1 MTGNMPEKDLGVIG
15 AGTMGS
21 GIAYAALQH
30 GFNVTLIDRTQE
42 LTERGRSTIQRLYR
56 NAVQRSLVGEEQ
68 AKEGESRLRLG
79 STLGDLAPMPLIVEA
94 VFEEFNTK
102 KAVLQEVDSL
112 CPPETILASNTS
124 TIPITS
130 LAAVTTRPDR
140 FVGIHFFNP
149 AYMMELV
156 EVIRGFHTA
165 EATIEAATGLAREL
179 GKTPVVVQDSPGFV
193 SNRMGVLMANEAAY
207 ILQEGLASKEDID
220 TIARLGFGHPMGP
233 LTLADLVGID
243 VLVNVLETLQ
253 RELGD
258 PKYRPAPLL
267 RKMVA
272 AGALGRKTG
281 KGFYDYPPRG

>member
-1 MTGNMPEKDLGVIG
+1 MPEKELGVIG

-30 GFNVTLIDRTQE
+30 GFNVVLIDRTQE
-42 LTERGRSTIQRLYR
+42 LTERGRATIQRLYR
-56 NAVQRSLVGEEQ
+56 NAVQRSMVGEDQ
-68 AKEGESRLRLG
+68 ARDGESRLRLG
-79 STLGDLAPMPLIVEA
+79 STVADVAAVPLVIEA
-94 VFEEFNTK
+94 VFEEFNAK
-102 KAVLQEVDSL
+102 KAVLEEVDAI
-112 CPPETILASNTS
+112 CPPETVLASNTS

-156 EVIRGFHTA
+156 EVIRGFHTTD
-165 EATIEAATGLAREL
+165 ATIEAAVNLAREM

-193 SNRMGVLMANEAAY
+193 SNRIGVLMMNEAAY
-207 ILQEGLASKEDID
+207 VLQEGLATKEDID
-220 TIARLGFGHPMGP
+220 TIGRLGFGHPMGP

-243 VLVNVLETLQ
+243 VLLNVLEVLQ
-253 RELGD
+253 KELGD

-281 KGFYDYPPRG
+281 KGFYDYPPRS

>member
-1 MTGNMPEKDLGVIG
+1 MPEKELGVIG

-30 GFNVTLIDRTQE
+30 GFNVVLIDRTQE
-42 LTERGRSTIQRLYR
+42 LTERGRATIQRLYR
-56 NAVQRSLVGEEQ
+56 NAVQRSMVGEEQ

-79 STLGDLAPMPLIVEA
+79 STVADVAAVPLVIEA
-94 VFEEFNTK
+94 VFEEFNAK
-102 KAVLQEVDSL
+102 KAVLEEVDAV
-112 CPPETILASNTS
+112 CPPETVLASNTS

-156 EVIRGFHTA
+156 EVIKGFHTTD
-165 EATIEAATGLAREL
+165 ATIEAAVTLAKEM

-193 SNRMGVLMANEAAY
+193 SNRIGVLMMNEAAY
-207 ILQEGLASKEDID
+207 VLQEGLASKEDID
-220 TIARLGFGHPMGP
+220 TIGRLGFGHPMGP

-243 VLVNVLETLQ
+243 VLTNVLDVLQ
-253 RELGD
+253 KELGD

-281 KGFYDYPPRG
+281 KGFYDYPPRS

>member
-1 MTGNMPEKDLGVIG
+1 MPEKELGVIG

-21 GIAYAALQH
+21 GIAYAALTH

-42 LTERGRSTIQRLYR
+42 LTERGKATIQRLYR
-56 NAVQRSLVGEEQ
+56 NAVQRSMVGEEQ

-79 STLGDLAPMPLIVEA
+79 SNVGDLAPIPLIIEA
-94 VFEEFNTK
+94 VFEEFNAK
-102 KAVLQEVDSL
+102 KAVLQEMDAV

-156 EVIRGFHTA
+156 EVIKGFHTTD
-165 EATIEAATGLAREL
+165 ATIEAAVNLAKEM

-193 SNRMGVLMANEAAY
+193 SNRIGVLMMNEAAY
-207 ILQEGLASKEDID
+207 VLQEGLATKEDID
-220 TIARLGFGHPMGP
+220 TIGRLGFGHPMGP

-243 VLVNVLETLQ
+243 VLLNVLEVLQ
-253 RELGD
+253 KELGD

-281 KGFYDYPPRG
+281 KGFYDYPPRS

>member
-1 MTGNMPEKDLGVIG
+1 MPEKELGVIG

-30 GFNVTLIDRTQE
+30 GFEVTLIDSTRE

-56 NAVQRSLVGEEQ
+56 NAVQRGLASEEQ
-68 AKEGESRLRLG
+68 AQDGEARLRLG
-79 STLGDLAPMPLIVEA
+79 STLGDFAPMPLIIEA
-94 VFEEFNTK
+94 VFEEFSAK
-102 KAVLQEVDSL
+102 KAVLEEVDAL

-130 LAAVTTRPDR
+130 LAAVTSRPDR

-156 EVIRGFHTA
+156 EVIRGFHTT
-165 EATIEAATGLAREL
+165 EATVEAATGLARAM

-193 SNRMGVLMANEAAY
+193 SNRIGVLMMNEAAY
-207 ILQEGLASKEDID
+207 VLQEGLASKEDID
-220 TIARLGFGHPMGP
+220 TITRLGFGHPMGP

-243 VLVNVLETLQ
+243 VLVNVLDVLQ

-272 AGALGRKTG
+272 AGVLGRKTG
-281 KGFYDYPPRG
+281 RGFYEYPPRGQA